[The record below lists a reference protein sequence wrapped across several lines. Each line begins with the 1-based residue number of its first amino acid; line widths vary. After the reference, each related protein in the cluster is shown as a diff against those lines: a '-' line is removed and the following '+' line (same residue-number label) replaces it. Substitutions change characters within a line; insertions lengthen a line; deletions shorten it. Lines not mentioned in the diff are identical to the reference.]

1 MAQYTVEAI
10 ILGAKNW
17 GDADKMLQ
25 FFSRDHGKIKAA
37 AFGCRRPKS
46 ALSGAMQMFNV
57 VEVSFV
63 GGNRLDTVR
72 QALVRRRFA
81 HLETDL
87 IAMAYASFVAELVL
101 ELEPEGE
108 ANPALYDWLPDV
120 FAACGPRNPRLT
132 ALAAGYQ
139 LLEFAGV
146 GFKYEAC
153 VHCGRSIT
161 GDAFFSPD
169 DGGVLCSGCA
179 ASVPAARPFTASRRA
194 AFLNLAGIDWKK
206 TDSFRIKR
214 EDMLAAEEV
223 LLTALRQLLG
233 KELKSLAFI
242 RQVTGEREMD
252 MSTLKE

>member
-25 FFSRDHGKIKAA
+25 FFSRDRGKIKAA

-46 ALSGAMQMFNV
+46 AMSGAMQMFNV

-63 GGNRLDTVR
+63 SGSRLDTVR
-72 QALVRRRFA
+72 QAFVRRRFA

-101 ELEPEGE
+101 EMEPEGE
-108 ANPALYDWLPDV
+108 ANPVLYDWLPDV

-169 DGGVLCSGCA
+169 DGGVLCSDCA
-179 ASVPAARPFTASRRA
+179 ASVPAARSFTASRRA

-206 TDSFRIKR
+206 TDSFRIMR